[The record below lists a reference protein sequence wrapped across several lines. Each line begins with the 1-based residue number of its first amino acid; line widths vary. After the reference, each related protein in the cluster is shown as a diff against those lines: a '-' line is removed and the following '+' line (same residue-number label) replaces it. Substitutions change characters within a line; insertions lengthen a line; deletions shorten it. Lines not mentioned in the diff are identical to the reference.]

1 MKHVMMI
8 VVAAALLM
16 ATGCQEKHDVGAA
29 ELLEEIKQL
38 FKQGQYAATLDSIES
53 LRMHFPKAIHERQEA
68 LRIWQEASLKMA
80 QQDIALTDS
89 ALQAVTAQMQA
100 EPRIYER
107 NMLGAYDLVQTFTC
121 STGLHDSTP
130 HGVFLD
136 GHPLNR
142 WHYFKKF
149 YCWAQYSF
157 EIEGDILFHSV
168 IYSSNNENSLRSGSL
183 YALGNPASHGCV
195 RLQVADAK
203 WLFENCKRGETVI
216 VIG

>member
-89 ALQAVTAQMQA
+89 AVKKDSLQA
-100 EPRIYER
+100 RYEA
-107 NMLGAYDLVQTFTC
+107 LI
-121 STGLHDSTP
+121 
-130 HGVFLD
+130 GVVRMIRKRM
-136 GHPLNR
+136 N
-142 WHYFKKF
+142 
-149 YCWAQYSF
+149 
-157 EIEGDILFHSV
+157 EI
-168 IYSSNNENSLRSGSL
+168 
-183 YALGNPASHGCV
+183 
-195 RLQVADAK
+195 QQ
-203 WLFENCKRGETVI
+203 
-216 VIG
+216 

>member
-1 MKHVMMI
+1 MRMKKWI
-8 VVAAALLM
+8 AAAAALLM

-100 EPRIYER
+100 ETRIYER
-107 NMLGAYDLVQTFTC
+107 NMLGVKK
-121 STGLHDSTP
+121 DSLQARYEALI
-130 HGVFLD
+130 GVVRMIRKRM
-136 GHPLNR
+136 N
-142 WHYFKKF
+142 
-149 YCWAQYSF
+149 
-157 EIEGDILFHSV
+157 EI
-168 IYSSNNENSLRSGSL
+168 
-183 YALGNPASHGCV
+183 
-195 RLQVADAK
+195 QQ
-203 WLFENCKRGETVI
+203 
-216 VIG
+216 